1 MRRKVYGILNSDEEV
16 VKAINELKSKGYAG
30 NEILVVADKEDQ
42 LNFVTNN
49 LTTDVNVVAD
59 EHRGKSWMAKVK
71 NFFIGED
78 EDDSLTEQLVTLGL
92 TDRDAA
98 DYSVNVKAGEILVLI
113 EENNDIGNGVNQS
126 HSTNHQIG
134 PSGEILDEPSKLKE
148 PEFHGTVRQGDIRGA
163 EFNRK

>member
-1 MRRKVYGILNSDEEV
+1 MRRKVYGIFNSDVEV

-42 LNFVTNN
+42 LDFVTNN

-59 EHRGKSWMAKVK
+59 EHRDESLMAKVK
-71 NFFIGED
+71 NFFIG

-98 DYSVNVKAGEILVLI
+98 DYSNNVKSGKILVLI
-113 EENNDIGNGVNQS
+113 EGNNDIGIGSNQS
-126 HSTNHQIG
+126 HSTNHQNG
-134 PSGEILDEPSKLKE
+134 PSGEIINEPSKLKE
-148 PEFHGTVRQGDIRGA
+148 PKFHGTVRQGDIRGA